1 MKNRRMKGYGRVG
14 IDSHEAV
21 VLFEVETVVADSA
34 ATRRVV
40 GTVSLAETDASS
52 VLGNILI

>member
-1 MKNRRMKGYGRVG
+1 MKGYGRVG